1 VALHG
6 QKSRL
11 GAAKA
16 SSPHELFYET
26 SSSARLVLATCPSLF
41 LIDPLTAIVEY
52 KRAERTRSE
61 MVFI

>member
-1 VALHG
+1 
-6 QKSRL
+6 
-11 GAAKA
+11 
-16 SSPHELFYET
+16 
-26 SSSARLVLATCPSLF
+26 LF

>member
-1 VALHG
+1 VELQS

-26 SSSARLVLATCPSLF
+26 SSSARLVLATYPSLV
-41 LIDPLTAIVEY
+41 LMDPLTAMLEY